1 MEWRHIPARI
11 FASLRARQI
20 LLGIILLALLLGGVA
35 LRRYSWQQTT
45 HLRYQKDI
53 ANGFY
58 WGNQTLVEGRR
69 LSPEENPDSWRAFA
83 RGYFGLYDRVQAS
96 AYEDNY
102 YLDYPPLRLLVM
114 SIWAKQVRAKFPG
127 VEDGTPEYV
136 EPLLSVNLLCE
147 LVTAAG
153 IFLLVRLGVRRSSG
167 ATDSGLLHRLPPSE
181 RGWVCGLLAASV
193 AWLEPSLILDAHAW
207 PQWDVWIL
215 PFYLFAA
222 IAALTRRWFW
232 CGCLLAVGGMLKG
245 QLLFVAPFFVFWP
258 LWQKRWDRAARV
270 LAGFVAASA
279 LLVSPWLLRNGLARE
294 TVAATALITGFLLWL
309 CKARNTWAW
318 TAGLTGVAAFVTGA
332 LGGGSFA
339 WLKIGFL
346 YGSERYPYL
355 FISSCYNLPS
365 LLSYWNLSLKMPF
378 WSFQLGTFHLVLTL
392 QWTLRLVYLG
402 ALVLCAF
409 GAARHARTRD
419 PRLLIAIAAP
429 WLIMFALLA
438 QMQERYLLWG
448 AVLSAVAL
456 GVSVRLTVLHFLFS
470 AMSVTMITYVLLL
483 DKKLGPTLTTIDFL
497 ERMRPMASWLLL
509 GCTAIYFREVLS
521 NRAPIFRPHPTVHP
535 IEEEPSLALA
545 AASEEA

>member
-1 MEWRHIPARI
+1 MRSCSAESRCAATP
-11 FASLRARQI
+11 
-20 LLGIILLALLLGGVA
+20 GE
-35 LRRYSWQQTT
+35 QTT
-45 HLRYQKDI
+45 HLRYQQDI

-69 LSPEENPDSWRAFA
+69 LSPEEKPDSWRTFA
-83 RGYFGLYDRVQAS
+83 RGYLGLYDRVQAD

-167 ATDSGLLHRLPPSE
+167 ATDSGLLHRLPPAE

-258 LWQKRWDRAARV
+258 LWQKRWDRAGRV
-270 LAGFVAASA
+270 LAGFAATSA
-279 LLVSPWLLRNGLARE
+279 LLVSPWLLRNALAWE
-294 TVAATALITGFLLWL
+294 AVAATAAHHAVSSFGF
-309 CKARNTWAW
+309 AR
-318 TAGLTGVAAFVTGA
+318 
-332 LGGGSFA
+332 
-339 WLKIGFL
+339 
-346 YGSERYPYL
+346 R
-355 FISSCYNLPS
+355 
-365 LLSYWNLSLKMPF
+365 
-378 WSFQLGTFHLVLTL
+378 
-392 QWTLRLVYLG
+392 
-402 ALVLCAF
+402 
-409 GAARHARTRD
+409 
-419 PRLLIAIAAP
+419 AIP
-429 WLIMFALLA
+429 
-438 QMQERYLLWG
+438 G
-448 AVLSAVAL
+448 H
-456 GVSVRLTVLHFLFS
+456 G
-470 AMSVTMITYVLLL
+470 
-483 DKKLGPTLTTIDFL
+483 
-497 ERMRPMASWLLL
+497 RPA
-509 GCTAIYFREVLS
+509 
-521 NRAPIFRPHPTVHP
+521 
-535 IEEEPSLALA
+535 
-545 AASEEA
+545 

>member
-11 FASLRARQI
+11 LPSLRARRI

-35 LRRYSWQQTT
+35 LRRYTWEQTT
-45 HLRYQKDI
+45 HLRYQQDI

-58 WGNQTLVEGRR
+58 WGNQTMVEGHRIC
-69 LSPEENPDSWRAFA
+69 PGEKPDSWRTFA
-83 RGYFGLYDRVQAS
+83 CGYLGLYDRVQAD
-96 AYEDNY
+96 AYEENY

-167 ATDSGLLHRLPPSE
+167 ATDSGLLHRLPPAE

-232 CGCLLAVGGMLKG
+232 CGCLLAVGAMLKG

-258 LWQKRWDRAARV
+258 LWQKRWDRAGRV

-279 LLVSPWLLRNGLARE
+279 LLVSPWLLRNALAWE
-294 TVAATALITGFLLWL
+294 AVAATAVITGLLLWL
-309 CKARNTWAW
+309 RKARNTWAW
-318 TAGLTGVAAFVTGA
+318 TAGLAGIAAFVAGA

-365 LLSYWNLSLKMPF
+365 LLSYWNLSLKAPF
-378 WSFQLGTFHLVLTL
+378 WSPHLGAFHFVLTL
-392 QWTLRLVYLG
+392 QWTLRVVYLG

-438 QMQERYLLWG
+438 QMHERYLLWG
-448 AVLSAVAL
+448 AVISAVAL
-456 GVSVRLTVLHFLFS
+456 GVSVRLTLLHFLFS

-509 GCTAIYFREVLS
+509 ACTAIYFREVLS
-521 NRAPIFRPHPTVHP
+521 NRAPIFRPRPTVHP
-535 IEEEPSLALA
+535 IEEETSLALV

>member
-1 MEWRHIPARI
+1 
-11 FASLRARQI
+11 
-20 LLGIILLALLLGGVA
+20 
-35 LRRYSWQQTT
+35 
-45 HLRYQKDI
+45 
-53 ANGFY
+53 
-58 WGNQTLVEGRR
+58 
-69 LSPEENPDSWRAFA
+69 
-83 RGYFGLYDRVQAS
+83 
-96 AYEDNY
+96 
-102 YLDYPPLRLLVM
+102 
-114 SIWAKQVRAKFPG
+114 
-127 VEDGTPEYV
+127 
-136 EPLLSVNLLCE
+136 
-147 LVTAAG
+147 
-153 IFLLVRLGVRRSSG
+153 
-167 ATDSGLLHRLPPSE
+167 
-181 RGWVCGLLAASV
+181 
-193 AWLEPSLILDAHAW
+193 
-207 PQWDVWIL
+207 
-215 PFYLFAA
+215 
-222 IAALTRRWFW
+222 
-232 CGCLLAVGGMLKG
+232 MLKG

-318 TAGLTGVAAFVTGA
+318 TAGLAGVAAFVTGA

>member
-11 FASLRARQI
+11 FASLRARRI

-35 LRRYSWQQTT
+35 LRRYAWEQTT

-167 ATDSGLLHRLPPSE
+167 ATDSGLLHRLPPAE

-258 LWQKRWDRAARV
+258 LWQKRWDRAGRV

-279 LLVSPWLLRNGLARE
+279 LLVSPWLLRNALAWE
-294 TVAATALITGFLLWL
+294 AVAATALITGFLLWL

-318 TAGLTGVAAFVTGA
+318 TAGLAGVAAFVTGA

-378 WSFQLGTFHLVLTL
+378 WSSQLGAFHFVLTL

-402 ALVLCAF
+402 ALVLCAL

-438 QMQERYLLWG
+438 QMHERYLLWG

-521 NRAPIFRPHPTVHP
+521 NRAPIFRPRPTRSP
-535 IEEEPSLALA
+535 D
-545 AASEEA
+545 